1 MISGSPDGRPPRAAS
16 CRRISRPRAATVYR
30 FRADPG
36 AAVTGAAPVIR
47 VGTSGAA
54 SGPLPKRCTHVYMP
68 ADWTEDRETQ
78 RCDPSADPG
87 AETGA
92 GAKLYFAPLLSLP
105 PPSAL
110 LRDRRESVQPPQ
122 QDAVESSTGCRG
134 TMVDISSGDAA
145 IKSAYGWQASRTVGQ
160 VQPPSPATK
169 FRAEPRCCVGLAH
182 R

>member
-1 MISGSPDGRPPRAAS
+1 MAALLVRPP
-16 CRRISRPRAATVYR
+16 AATAYR

-36 AAVTGAAPVIR
+36 AAVMGAAPVIR

-54 SGPLPKRCTHVYMP
+54 SGPLPNRCTHLSLS
-68 ADWTEDRETQ
+68 ADWTEDRATQ

-110 LRDRRESVQPPQ
+110 LRDRRESVQPPRQ
-122 QDAVESSTGCRG
+122 EAVESSTGCRG
-134 TMVDISSGDAA
+134 TMVDRPSGDEGL
-145 IKSAYGWQASRTVGQ
+145 KSVSGWQASRTVDQ
-160 VQPPSPATK
+160 VQPLNSAKNP
-169 FRAEPRCCVGLAH
+169 
-182 R
+182 